1 MSRADPERI
10 RMLDPYRAVDLAS
23 RLIRADAMAS
33 GIPSSVVDIPSAVAA
48 PDGGVDGLA
57 SESPRQSIH
66 GLVKKGTTAYQ
77 FRTGM
82 FAPGSS
88 IANILFDKKGEVKPR
103 TRSCVERGGTLVV
116 LLFGWDGT
124 ARTSD
129 GALAERFRAA
139 LAAKSGALAGAKVDV
154 WGLNRIA
161 AAVGQFPGLAADV
174 GGGIPADTPAM
185 SHDEWSRTADMAH
198 AFKHGRAEDAAVGQI
213 RAHLRGGGGGMPV
226 HARVSGQ
233 PGSGKTRLVLEATR
247 ADDLAPRVVYAA
259 NPPVAMPIV
268 AAHSR
273 RAGGERLIIVVDEC
287 DMAEEF
293 AIWNRLRNDREGAD
307 LVTIYN
313 EPGLDRETTR
323 QITVEGMGGGQIAEI
338 LEEYARNAG
347 RKVEDI
353 GAWVKYCAHSP
364 RAAHI
369 VGRSLAASPSD
380 GPLRDPGG
388 AMVWER
394 YVAGIEEMGGRE
406 YRDRL
411 TVLLW
416 LSQFSRFGFG
426 APYERD
432 GERIA
437 EIVHRH
443 HPEIP
448 AHRFREVVRT
458 LRSMK
463 VLQGGSVLH
472 ITPRI
477 LHEYMWLGWW
487 ERYGP
492 GDAPCTPPR
501 GGDGDGGADTS
512 LGGGET
518 SLLPTLYN
526 RYCGMLASMRESRA
540 AAHAVEALFGR
551 DGPLGDGAAP
561 EDAIDSDLFEA
572 ASAVSPAAAL
582 GCAEAAA
589 DRMRRRGW
597 RGASA
602 GQWLA
607 AVAAGRRMLG
617 RPETFARSAR
627 LLLALA
633 DGNGGNGFG
642 RAPFGPDACD
652 AFCLAFDP
660 APEAGLAD
668 VPLALR
674 LEVLAGAVRRGAG
687 KGGGEGAPDGG
698 WNGEH
703 ARLAAL
709 RACGAVLEMRR
720 FSIAIPRQIGAGS
733 SVRYW
738 QPKDRAGLA
747 AYLRGVL
754 GLLAEAADDRGN
766 SAAVRQEA
774 ADAVLASLA
783 QAALLPE
790 IAEGAIKAAVRM
802 RSAGLIDGR
811 ALLAAAEHLAA
822 SEAGGVDPAAMR
834 RIRAIIDEG
843 RGAGGGLHERL
854 AWRVGRDGCAYRG
867 RFGSAWD
874 DGAEIARLA
883 GELAEDAAV
892 LEPELEWLFGK
903 EASGR
908 GAAMLGREIAARDA
922 DGALLGGIE
931 DAARRAATAEAS
943 EGGSMHFLAGYLAG
957 MCGERPD
964 MAEDAM
970 DRMLEHGGALCG
982 ALPTVAGMAGGAS
995 DRSARR
1001 LARAAAG
1008 GGIKGSDLGGA
1019 VRGGV
1024 LDEASEEAFWLVAD
1038 ALVAGGA
1045 GADAEMGGSAAAAG
1059 SAALDIV
1066 HGRYVARRSGRR
1078 ARRLPA
1084 EAVAGILLHERVL
1097 GGRPSAG
1104 VRQIDAARWTEAALA
1119 LARQESGEGM
1129 AARMADAVIGR
1140 LGAPGM
1146 FEEGAAAAAPVLDE
1160 IAREHPRAVWRI
1172 AASFMGPP
1180 LDKRACIV
1188 RAWLAGRA
1196 GGRPRGRAESASM
1209 SGGRDGGAGGIGA
1222 VPASVVLEWAA
1233 EDPPARARRAA
1244 EVASPPRLDAAR
1256 DLVAR
1261 FGHIEGVADGAA
1273 RALEAWQAWAAQ
1285 AADREDARARLE
1297 SMRRGE
1303 RDPAVS
1309 EWLDRCIGILGA
1321 GIAGGRVRQAPLL
1334 SR

>member
-1 MSRADPERI
+1 
-10 RMLDPYRAVDLAS
+10 MLDPYRAVDLAS

-33 GIPSSVVDIPSAVAA
+33 GMPANVVDIPSAVTA

-77 FRTGM
+77 FRTGA

-88 IANILFDKKGEVKPR
+88 ISDILFDKRGEVKPR
-103 TRSCVERGGTLVV
+103 IRSCVERGGTLVV

-139 LAAKSGALAGAKVDV
+139 LAAKSGALADAKVDV

-198 AFKHGRAEDAAVGQI
+198 AFKHGRSEDAAVGQI
-213 RAHLRGGGGGMPV
+213 RAHLRGGRGMPV

-259 NPPVAMPIV
+259 NPSAAMPIV
-268 AAHSR
+268 AAHTR
-273 RAGGERLIIVVDEC
+273 RAGGARLIVVVDEC

-313 EPGLDRETTR
+313 EPGLDRETTM
-323 QITVEGMGGGQIAEI
+323 QVMVEGMGGEQIAEI
-338 LEEYARNAG
+338 LEEYMKNAG
-347 RKVEDI
+347 RKADGGI
-353 GAWVKYCAHSP
+353 GAWVKYCGRSP

-369 VGRSLAASPSD
+369 VGRSLAAGPPS
-380 GPLRDPGG
+380 GPLEDPGG

-463 VLQGGSVLH
+463 VLQGGSVLY

-477 LHEYMWLGWW
+477 LHEHMWLGWW

-492 GDAPCTPPR
+492 GDAPCRPRR
-501 GGDGDGGADTS
+501 GGDGGDDDGADTS

-540 AAHAVEALFGR
+540 AAHAVESLFGR

-561 EDAIDSDLFEA
+561 EDAIDSYLFEA

-617 RPETFARSAR
+617 RPDTFARSAR

-633 DGNGGNGFG
+633 DGNGAGDDG
-642 RAPFGPDACD
+642 RAPFGPDAGD
-652 AFCLAFDP
+652 ALRLAFDP

-668 VPLALR
+668 VPLAAR
-674 LEVLAGAVRRGAG
+674 LDVLAGAVRRGAG
-687 KGGGEGAPDGG
+687 GGGGGCEGNAADGG
-698 WNGEH
+698 RNGEH

-709 RACGAVLEMRR
+709 RACGAVLEMRQ

-733 SVRYW
+733 CVRYW

-766 SAAVRQEA
+766 SGAVRQEA

-790 IAEGAIKAAVRM
+790 IAEGAIRAAERM
-802 RSAGLIDGR
+802 RSAGLIDGG
-811 ALLAAAEHLAA
+811 ALLAAAEHIAA
-822 SEAGGVDPAAMR
+822 SEAEGVDPAAMR

-843 RGAGGGLHERL
+843 RGAGGLHERL
-854 AWRVGRDGCAYRG
+854 AWRVGRDGCAHRG
-867 RFGSAWD
+867 RFGAAWD

-883 GELAEDAAV
+883 GELAGDAAV
-892 LEPELEWLFGK
+892 LESELEWLFGK
-903 EASGR
+903 EASRR

-922 DGALLGGIE
+922 DGALLGRIE
-931 DAARRAATAEAS
+931 GAARRAAAGAE

-957 MCGERPD
+957 MCRERPD

-982 ALPTVAGMAGGAS
+982 ALPAVAGMAGGVS

-1001 LARAAAG
+1001 LARAAAD
-1008 GGIKGSDLGGA
+1008 GGIRRSDLGGA
-1019 VRGGV
+1019 VRGGT
-1024 LDEASEEAFWLVAD
+1024 LDKVSEEAFWMVAG

-1045 GADAEMGGSAAAAG
+1045 GADDRGGGSAAAAAAEAAG

-1066 HGRYVARRSGRR
+1066 HGRYAARGPGRR

-1104 VRQIDAARWTEAALA
+1104 VRHIDAARWTEAALA
-1119 LARQESGEGM
+1119 LARQEEGEGM

-1146 FEEGAAAAAPVLDE
+1146 FEEDAAAAAPVLDE
-1160 IAREHPRAVWRI
+1160 IAREHPRTVWRI

-1196 GGRPRGRAESASM
+1196 GGRPRGRAESASAP
-1209 SGGRDGGAGGIGA
+1209 GGRNGGAGGIGA

-1233 EDPPARARRAA
+1233 EDPHARARRAA

-1256 DLVAR
+1256 ELVAR
-1261 FGHIEGVADGAA
+1261 FGHLEGVADGAA
-1273 RALEAWQAWAAQ
+1273 GALEAWQARAAQ

-1303 RDPAVS
+1303 RDPAVA

-1321 GIAGGRVRQAPLL
+1321 GIAGPRVRPAPLL